1 MDLISGI
8 RDKIYEVLDLAKIVH
23 NMESEESDLTVV
35 ERKELMKNAES
46 IKETRSSITT
56 ISQHVDE
63 ANTKLMLI
71 NEKIQ
76 ALKVQQEE
84 QEQLVSSG
92 LELLSL
98 APSIED
104 LDKSLADILE
114 KLGTLG
120 GGDND
125 LQPSSSLAEA
135 RANLER
141 GKAQL

>member
-1 MDLISGI
+1 
-8 RDKIYEVLDLAKIVH
+8 
-23 NMESEESDLTVV
+23 
-35 ERKELMKNAES
+35 
-46 IKETRSSITT
+46 
-56 ISQHVDE
+56 
-63 ANTKLMLI
+63 MLI

-92 LELLSL
+92 MELLSL
-98 APSIED
+98 APSIKD

-125 LQPSSSLAEA
+125 LQLSSSLAEA